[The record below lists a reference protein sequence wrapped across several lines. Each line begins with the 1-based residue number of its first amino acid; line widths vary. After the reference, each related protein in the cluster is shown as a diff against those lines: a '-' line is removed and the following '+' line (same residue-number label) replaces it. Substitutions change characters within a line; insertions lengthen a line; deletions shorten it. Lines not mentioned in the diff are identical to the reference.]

1 VARKVVFRP
10 AAEADLLSLYQYIAE
25 ASGPIVAGSYVDRI
39 EDACLSL
46 AAFPAR
52 GVRRDDIV
60 LGLRTISV
68 ERRLTIA
75 YRVRRAEVEIV
86 AIAYGGRD
94 FEHGL
99 REEDKKGK

>member
-25 ASGPIVAGSYVDRI
+25 ASGPIVAGTYVDRI

-46 AAFPAR
+46 ATLPNR
-52 GVRRDDIV
+52 GVQRDDV
-60 LGLRTISV
+60 ASGLRTITI

-75 YRVRRAEVEIV
+75 YRVRRVEVEII
-86 AIAYGGRD
+86 AIAYGCRD
-94 FEHGL
+94 FERSL
-99 REEDKKGK
+99 RNEDKKPE